1 MNIKGIINWVRS
13 KAKWSVLGLVAAGVV
28 VAEVETGVGT
38 QFLKDVKEAYDMPEL
53 TVSATAVRDVLE
65 SSVSLRCSHSDP
77 GEGNGSGTIIH
88 RFGHTY
94 VLTAWHV
101 LRCTINQRTNMDEK
115 VYVDVYQG
123 TNVWRGRAVNWNE
136 KHDLALLRLEDVDL
150 VGRSAVFFN
159 PRYLPPIGA
168 RVLHAGN
175 LFGSHPNSFSD
186 GVLANLYVRS
196 SLTPHTYFDQ
206 TTLTVYG
213 GSSGGGAFTSDGRY
227 LGMVVQMAAPSLNLI
242 VPVRRM
248 WDWADE
254 DDLLWLFLNE

>member
-1 MNIKGIINWVRS
+1 MSISEVLKRVRGR
-13 KAKWSVLGLVAAGVV
+13 AKWLAVGLVAVGLTVG
-28 VAEVETGVGT
+28 EIQTGIGT

-53 TVSATAVRDVLE
+53 TVSATAIQDVLG
-65 SSVSLRCSHSDP
+65 SSVSLRCSHTSP
-77 GEGNGSGTIIH
+77 PKGNGSGTIIH

-115 VYVDVYQG
+115 VYVGVYQG
-123 TNVWRGRAVNWNE
+123 TNVWRGRVINWNE
-136 KHDLALLRLEDVDL
+136 KHDLALLRLEDVGL
-150 VGRSAVFFN
+150 VGKSAEFFN
-159 PRYLPPIGA
+159 PAYLPPIGA

-186 GVLANLYVRS
+186 GVIANLYVRS

-227 LGMVVQMAAPSLNLI
+227 LGMVTQMAAPGLNLI

-248 WDWADE
+248 WEWADE
-254 DDLLWLFLNE
+254 DDLLWIFLCK